1 VSDSDALRTLME
13 ADRWI
18 DRVTSQRSHLPEI
31 AELATLEDELRGL
44 LRELQAAEA
53 VLEPLGRD
61 YEAAAEESARLR
73 KRAGDLDGALATS
86 TNSRELTA
94 LQGELTQVRERL
106 STSEDRELELLVALE
121 PLQGEV
127 AAIRARAQP
136 GVARRAALRAS
147 IDELQA
153 SLDEELV
160 ALRAARVESAAAVP
174 LALLARYD
182 AALARVGTSGAAQVV
197 DGRCDGCRIAL
208 APLDL
213 DRWKAVAP
221 GAFVDCPE
229 CGRLLLP

>member
-1 VSDSDALRTLME
+1 MSDSDALRALME

-31 AELATLEDELRGL
+31 AALASLEDELRGL
-44 LRELQAAEA
+44 LRELKAVEAILDPLRCDYDVVAEA
-53 VLEPLGRD
+53 
-61 YEAAAEESARLR
+61 SARLR
-73 KRAGDLDGALATS
+73 QRAGDLDAALTTS

-94 LQGELTQVRERL
+94 LQGELAQVRGRL
-106 STSEDRELELLVALE
+106 AASEDKELELLVALE

-127 AAIRARAQP
+127 ASIRARAQP
-136 GVARRAALRAS
+136 GVERRAALRAS
-147 IDELQA
+147 IGELQA
-153 SLDEELV
+153 SLDEELA
-160 ALRAARVESAAAVP
+160 ALREARADCAAAVP